1 LGQSG
6 ALQASPDRVERQPF
20 GAGPVSFHPADFR
33 ARVET
38 EFNDI
43 EAAITKV
50 DRQFDLMVDLLTI
63 RLGGLIF
70 IGVAFLATR
79 HVCLG

>member
-1 LGQSG
+1 M
-6 ALQASPDRVERQPF
+6 
-20 GAGPVSFHPADFR
+20 
-33 ARVET
+33 
-38 EFNDI
+38 FNDI